1 MIQNTFLQ
9 KQLSVPNIPQITV
22 TAGIIIPDSMHKLK
36 TAGELVVVN
45 SC

>member
-9 KQLSVPNIPQITV
+9 KQLSVLNIPQITV